1 MTEIWDSLG
10 GELTNSYHLQKLVK
24 WKRLM
29 NWFVKR
35 SAKKKEIRDM
45 MTEMI
50 ASKETQTVLWSPW
63 FLAKTLLLP

>member
-1 MTEIWDSLG
+1 
-10 GELTNSYHLQKLVK
+10 
-24 WKRLM
+24 M